1 MTSSLFEK
9 TASHKSCATEDVVRS
24 MVSRSPNGVVQM
36 PPGIAQRIVDE
47 LNFPDQ
53 RKVEPARV
61 QNRLLWLTSGRWSHA
76 FPITLA
82 RLPDGRLWLVDGQH
96 RLCAIVA
103 HDEPVKVRII
113 MHDVQ
118 SEDEAR
124 ALFAGF
130 DRSDSVRTNQQM
142 LNAAQLA
149 QRAGLSKNMTA
160 SLYKAVPLLMQG
172 LLSGRGQWTQTEFA
186 ASRQVEA
193 KMDELLQWADEARMY
208 EADIKVADNFIK
220 RKLMGAG
227 CMAVALMTY
236 RHQPQRAHEFWHG
249 LAEDDALPK
258 HDPRK
263 RLIADFMERRLNSGS
278 AMQPVYQPMLAWN
291 AWNEGRELKII
302 RIRDNTRLN
311 LWGTPLEK

>member
-1 MTSSLFEK
+1 MTSIVNQPYSFTHSFTESLLSK
-9 TASHKSCATEDVVRS
+9 IHACQGGPIVLTPQT
-24 MVSRSPNGVVQM
+24 
-36 PPGIAQRIVDE
+36 AQRIVEE
-47 LNFPDQ
+47 LNFPGQ
-53 RKVEPARV
+53 RRVEPTRV
-61 QNRLLWLTSGRWSHA
+61 KNRLLWLTSGRWSHA
-76 FPITLA
+76 FSITLA

-96 RLCAIVA
+96 RLHAIVLYGQ
-103 HDEPVKVRII
+103 PVKVRII
-113 MHDVQ
+113 VHDVE
-118 SEDEAR
+118 SEEEAR

-149 QRAGLSKNMTA
+149 ERAGLSKNMTA

-278 AMQPVYQPMLAWN
+278 AMQPVFQPMLAWN

-311 LWGTPLEK
+311 LWGTPLEQ